1 MAQEVRDLQ
10 RETRS
15 KREAPVW
22 LQRPGDRLAQ
32 ALSAVGLERWAR
44 LAATLLSIVLL
55 MLDDRFAARAELVL
69 ALTSYVVLTA
79 FARRGRYLR
88 GADLL
93 VAAGLAAIAGPDVGA
108 FLPFLLVAVAG
119 TATVGG
125 ALAGLAAGGT
135 LAIVLVVGTV
145 ALHGSTPLPEGI
157 LLPMAL
163 ALPMTGILAASAG
176 QLVTDPTVR
185 ERLAMQQVNRLL
197 QALSELAGSI
207 PGGLD
212 TSTVS
217 AAIVAELQRIPGL
230 RAGAVLLRD
239 GDVAHIDASS
249 GLPGGTPV
257 RVRLADLQPLL
268 HRRRVL
274 RVDRDLPEPLA
285 AACAQAPYWR
295 VLPLGGARPAEAA
308 LLAGFGTVESAR
320 TARITLQSVAQDGGL
335 ALDNARLF
343 DRTQLRAADAARRRI
358 AAELHDGVAQS
369 LAHLKLELGL
379 LGRTEQAEPEEL
391 ARLSRVADNALTD
404 LRETIAGLRAPA
416 ASDLGTLLARHV
428 EDLRSDRGPRI
439 TLTLEDRV
447 LLDPDRADE
456 ALRVAQEALSNALRH
471 AGASHIELRL
481 SAQTGTVSLKISDD
495 GVGVDGGGPSV
506 HAGGGVGLDS
516 MRERAQRL
524 GGQLRFGSG
533 TSGGLEVDL
542 SFPATPTLPT
552 RSAS

>member
-10 RETRS
+10 AEPRRT
-15 KREAPVW
+15 REAPVW

-55 MLDDRFAARAELVL
+55 VLDDRFAARAELVL
-69 ALTSYVVLTA
+69 GLTSYVVLTA

-93 VAAGLAAIAGPDVGA
+93 VAAALAAIAGPDVGA

-135 LAIVLVVGTV
+135 LAVVLVVG
-145 ALHGSTPLPEGI
+145 ALAFHGATPLPEGI

-239 GDVAHIDASS
+239 GDLARIDASS
-249 GLPGGTPV
+249 GLPRGPSV
-257 RVRLADLQPLL
+257 RVRMADLERLL

-285 AACAQAPYWR
+285 TACGHAPYWR
-295 VLPLGGARPAEAA
+295 LLPLGAARPAEAA

-320 TARITLQSVAQDGGL
+320 TARTTLQSVAQDGGL

-379 LGRTEQAEPEEL
+379 LGRTEQADPEEL
-391 ARLSRVADNALTD
+391 VRLSRVADTALTD

-416 ASDLGTLLARHV
+416 ASDLGMLLARHV

-439 TLTLEDRV
+439 TLTIEDRV

-471 AGASHIELRL
+471 AGASQIELRL
-481 SAQTGTVSLKISDD
+481 AAQAGVVSLRISDD
-495 GVGVDGGGPSV
+495 GVGVEDGSTSV

-516 MRERAQRL
+516 MRERAERL
-524 GGQLRFGSG
+524 GGALRVGPG
-533 TSGGLEVDL
+533 GSGGLEVDL
-542 SFPATPTLPT
+542 SFPAAPTLPT
-552 RSAS
+552 WSAS

>member
-1 MAQEVRDLQ
+1 MAQEVRGSQ
-10 RETRS
+10 REPRA

-44 LAATLLSIVLL
+44 LAATLFSIILL
-55 MLDDRFAARAELVL
+55 VVDDRFAARAELVL
-69 ALTSYVVLTA
+69 GLTTYVVLTA
-79 FARRGRYLR
+79 FLRRGRYLR

-93 VAAGLAAIAGPDVGA
+93 VAAALAAIAGADVGA

-135 LAIVLVVGTV
+135 LAAVLVVGSV
-145 ALHGSTPLPEGI
+145 AFAESRPLQDGI
-157 LLPMAL
+157 LFPLAL

-185 ERLAMQQVNRLL
+185 ERLQMQQVNRLL
-197 QALSELAGSI
+197 QSLSELAGSI

-239 GDVAHIDASS
+239 GDLARIDASS
-249 GLPGGTPV
+249 GLPHGAPV
-257 RVRLADLQPLL
+257 RVRIADLQGLL

-274 RVDRDLPEPLA
+274 RGDRDLPEALA
-285 AACAQAPYWR
+285 TACGHAPYWR
-295 VLPLGGARPAEAA
+295 LLPLGGARPAEAA
-308 LLAGFGTVESAR
+308 LLAGFGTLESAR
-320 TARITLQSVAQDGGL
+320 TARTTLRAVAQDGGL

-358 AAELHDGVAQS
+358 ASELHDGVAQS

-379 LGRTEQAEPEEL
+379 LGRGEVADQEEL
-391 ARLSRVADNALTD
+391 VRLSRVADSALTD

-416 ASDLGTLLARHV
+416 ASDLGMLLARHV
-428 EDLRSDRGPRI
+428 EDLRSERGPRI
-439 TLTLEDRV
+439 TLTVEDRV
-447 LLDPDRADE
+447 LLDPERADE
-456 ALRVAQEALSNALRH
+456 ALRVSQEALSNALRH
-471 AGASHIELRL
+471 AAATWIELRL
-481 SAQTGTVSLKISDD
+481 SIEAGVVTLRITDD
-495 GVGVDGGGPSV
+495 GVGADGSRPST

-516 MRERAQRL
+516 MRERAERL
-524 GGQLRFGSG
+524 GGQLRFGVSA
-533 TSGGLEVDL
+533 SGGVAVDL
-542 SFPATPTLPT
+542 SFPAVPTLPT
-552 RSAS
+552 WSAS